1 MAKVK
6 RPTELDAQPDEI
18 VEVGSES
25 EVQARALA
33 ATHDPFGLNWMDEAI
48 FVCKIEY
55 TEELHV
61 IGDVMLKSVS
71 SATPEKRRKWQRSK
85 N

>member
-1 MAKVK
+1 
-6 RPTELDAQPDEI
+6 
-18 VEVGSES
+18 
-25 EVQARALA
+25 
-33 ATHDPFGLNWMDEAI
+33 MDEAI

-61 IGDVMLKSVS
+61 IGDVMLKSVC